1 MPDVRTEVARLLDE
15 QDSFAAVQFIVQQG
29 TPPDVMRLFGDVAQ
43 WLYSARK
50 DVAGMIAVTRA
61 GIQFGLSEAA
71 RSSGHEADQLRGSAK
86 ALAFNLASNTW
97 PGWQDAGITL
107 TESDRHVGLDA
118 AKLNLRLAIELRR
131 DDLPLCNAHWI
142 LGAQQLADGQLEP
155 ARAAFA
161 RAAEHAQAAGRPEFV
176 QMSRGYAAMTEV
188 LAQPNGAVH
197 REFDECVAELRQLDT
212 DDSRFF
218 ADQLESVLAYFAAE
232 RQDAD

>member
-29 TPPDVMRLFGDVAQ
+29 APPDVMRHISDVAQ
-43 WLYSARK
+43 WLYGERK
-50 DVAGMIAVTRA
+50 DVAGMIALARA
-61 GIQFGLSEAA
+61 GIQFGLAEAERSPGEEAA
-71 RSSGHEADQLRGSAK
+71 QLRGSAK

-97 PGWQDAGITL
+97 PGWQDAGIEL
-107 TESDRHVGLDA
+107 TSSDCHVGLDA
-118 AKLNLRLAIELRR
+118 AKLNLRLAIELQR

-142 LGAQQLADGQLEP
+142 LGAQQLAGGELET
-155 ARAAFA
+155 AKASFTKG
-161 RAAEHAQAAGRPEFV
+161 AEHARAAGRPEFI
-176 QMSRGYAAMTEV
+176 QMCRGYGAMTEV

-197 REFDECVAELRQLDT
+197 REFDECVAELRKLDT

-232 RQDAD
+232 RL